1 MGNSSEAGG
10 FYHDPADR
18 KAEERVTSR
27 DPNSRLVY
35 STGGEEEAS
44 DPDPGPKA
52 SGGSKARG
60 GAGGSGIR
68 IRLERRAS
76 DRVVTV
82 VVGLPGSVAEVTD
95 LARRLKSACGTGG
108 TVKDGALEL
117 QGDHRAAVER
127 ALAAR
132 GLRSKRAGG

>member
-1 MGNSSEAGG
+1 MT
-10 FYHDPADR
+10 R
-18 KAEERVTSR
+18 R

-35 STGGEEEAS
+35 STGGEKEEPPSAPQS
-44 DPDPGPKA
+44 KLAAGRGP
-52 SGGSKARG
+52 
-60 GAGGSGIR
+60 GIR

-76 DRVVTV
+76 DRLVTLV
-82 VVGLPGSVAEVTD
+82 TGLSGGAGELAA
-95 LARRLKSACGTGG
+95 LARILKSACGTGG

-117 QGDHRAAVER
+117 QGDHREAVER